1 MFLSPFVTR
10 TWFKMWWIKHAQ
22 KVPST
27 KPFMSNGALFTLS
40 PLPPPTSSLMHFTK
54 YWNIETSAH
63 FQKGHDF
70 FLTAVSSPRTNSAL
84 RDGGSAEPFI
94 SRSTLS
100 MSLTGFFGIDVSEI
114 FYLFLNG
121 REESANLFLP

>member
-1 MFLSPFVTR
+1 MFLSPFVTQ

-27 KPFMSNGALFTLS
+27 KPFMSNGALFPLS

-63 FQKGHDF
+63 FTEGSR
-70 FLTAVSSPRTNSAL
+70 LLPNS
-84 RDGGSAEPFI
+84 RQ
-94 SRSTLS
+94 LS
-100 MSLTGFFGIDVSEI
+100 KNKQCVERRWKCGAIH
-114 FYLFLNG
+114 
-121 REESANLFLP
+121 LP

>member
-1 MFLSPFVTR
+1 MPKKCPLRSPLCPT
-10 TWFKMWWIKHAQ
+10 
-22 KVPST
+22 VPS
-27 KPFMSNGALFTLS
+27 FLFHLC
-40 PLPPPTSSLMHFTK
+40 PLQLMHFTK

-63 FQKGHDF
+63 FQKGHDS